1 MFEGTVPAVALVFVA
16 LAVIFLALTLR
27 DFLKEQGQLT
37 PARKTWLLI
46 ALIFSAVTVGLFLL
60 HTFGA

>member
-16 LAVIFLALTLR
+16 LAVIFVAAALR

-37 PARKTWLLI
+37 PARKTWLRV
-46 ALIFSAVTVGLFLL
+46 AFIFSAVTIGLFLM

>member
-16 LAVIFLALTLR
+16 LAVIFVAVTLR

-46 ALIFSAVTVGLFLL
+46 AFIFSAVAIGLFLM

>member
-16 LAVIFLALTLR
+16 LAVIFVTLALR
-27 DFLKEQGQLT
+27 DFLKETGQLN

-46 ALIFSAVTVGLFLL
+46 ALIFSAVTIGLFLMN
-60 HTFGA
+60 TFAA

>member
-16 LAVIFLALTLR
+16 LAVIFVAAAVR

-46 ALIFSAVTVGLFLL
+46 ALIFSAVAIGLFLM

>member
-16 LAVIFLALTLR
+16 LAVIFVAVTVR
-27 DFLKEQGQLT
+27 DFLKEQGQLN
-37 PARKTWLLI
+37 PARKTWLLV
-46 ALIFSAVTVGLFLL
+46 AFIFCAVSIGLFVM

>member
-1 MFEGTVPAVALVFVA
+1 MFEGTVPAVALVFVT
-16 LAVIFLALTLR
+16 LAVVFVGVALR
-27 DFLKEQGQLT
+27 DFLTGEGQLT

-46 ALIFSAVTVGLFLL
+46 AFIFCAVSIGLFAM